1 MDNNIDLALG
11 IFDKNETVLVQN
23 SIPIKDPGFTKK
35 PTWYMNGNEK
45 CVKIGNQ
52 SFNYIDYLEAHHNID
67 CNTYRSKWSLM
78 SLDKK
83 IVAAMEAVGYKD

>member
-23 SIPIKDPGFTKK
+23 LIPIKDPGFTKK

-52 SFNYIDYLEAHHNID
+52 SFNYIDYLEAHRNID
-67 CNTYRSKWSLM
+67 CDTHRREWALR